1 MKHILLSI
9 LFACIGFSCGGNTV
23 QAPYSYA
30 VAETPWSEALGNH
43 RAVLTVAAPADAVRL
58 SFDWRRPDKEAED
71 RRFLIIDAETGD
83 TIPNIQRRK
92 VDNEQ

>member
-9 LFACIGFSCGGNTV
+9 LFACLGFSCGENTV
-23 QAPYSYA
+23 QALYSYA
-30 VAETPWSEALGNH
+30 VAETPWSETLGNH

-58 SFDWRRPDKEAED
+58 SFDWRRPDKEVED
-71 RRFLIIDAETGD
+71 RCFLIIDAETGD
-83 TIPNIQRRK
+83 TIPCLRRLR